1 MKTKIISI
9 LWWSLTHPVALLTTL
24 AKLSC
29 SLAIIF
35 AIVVSVCEIKID
47 FIEQGKKAL
56 ISEIFNA
63 GYSSNTSLTVASLRD
78 FEDYDWEIDPE
89 QEQQLAAATDMHH
102 NFAYSQHI
110 IAPLGSQDRFSLS
123 DSTVFNL
130 DKNINSGISYQ
141 NFNDKGFALIDSINE
156 YTKAHPE
163 LQNDPHYQ
171 DLIKAQIAQIYFNS
185 TLLPEHMSA
194 DIGLA
199 NTIAAIT
206 KNEAPALEPAQAP
219 ASNSRAN
226 RNKVALPQELAHNS
240 QESIPC
246 SEPINEQITKPTLAA
261 NDLASNHEA
270 HSPYGYQDPDYSN
283 SNHNSYQPNSYQNHN
298 SLYSSLESSNI
309 TSNSING
316 NYNHGHGNSNSHSHS
331 QGSNQH
337 ESELKSTAIYQ
348 YHNLNRNLKNTRDDH
363 YLAQEGSQHHPKSLA
378 STNSYL
384 KGQTYGYS
392 SNHNLQPNQ
401 ELKSLSPNS
410 SSSSNYAL
418 EPNANLA
425 MSNTPNSA
433 LTNHGLM
440 SSDGILEEEEEELV
454 LALPGSKSLTP
465 SQAATITTSSANQ
478 HHMLSQGYNLSH
490 GHGLS
495 HGHDLSK
502 RQGQGLSHNL
512 SYSNSFEQEP
522 TLAQT
527 QDAYYSQANTNKITS
542 AKAQLCLSVSE
553 SLGATISASKPTALT
568 NSSVASTDPN
578 PFASLSS
585 LASQAS
591 ANSSSYSGSTLSMD
605 TVATSGSNSS
615 YHHGSQSD
623 STTLSSSTST
633 SSGTGSSTL
642 SSSSSSSSL
651 SLSIIHQKPN
661 SKLNNTNSYHNSSNN
676 SHSSTSISSNKNDS
690 SHYAIALAST
700 MTNNDMS
707 TDHTISTAMVA
718 ALTTNTDPAAISTN
732 TNTATITA
740 NTDVLATGT
749 TATESATT
757 NTVSST
763 DIAPATATGTVT
775 VTGNATGT
783 KANDSDGLATANT
796 INGIGTAITVTG
808 TGIGSGSGSDITG
821 TGTGTAM
828 GTGAGAVNSDDY
840 DSEVAYLYR
849 LDEELFDEEVERWD
863 LEALEQLD
871 LVIEDPEINLT
882 AQDYQIIDEVM
893 STIDELRASGIA
905 VDLDTVQMLCEHYMP
920 QPYGTILLNNTKHEH
935 LLSLLK
941 SKQAKEQAKLAAVEQ
956 KESLAT
962 ELKDNSHP
970 SKGQD
975 DVTLGAI
982 SNFATEQAHSLSK
995 APTITNYTTKSGAQP
1010 SLGHSVFSVTNLVAD
1025 DYIASMALETNTLY
1039 ASLNTNMEANLGAPY
1054 SNALAYNYHDRL
1066 KSFNNSHS
1074 HDYNPNCAPVETAE
1088 IEVETATT
1096 PATAIGK
1103 QATSSADTNTATT
1116 GGSLSLDEACEER
1129 VGEEASLNF
1138 EALGIKEVAPATPLM
1153 TQMQEPNNFL
1163 LLQKPI
1169 VLSKEGIVGLFSYPK
1184 RPVITQDALVINM
1197 RTYEKTHGSDYKQCL
1212 QMLGHWPDIQSLLNN
1227 YEDNGEKG
1235 LTPATLGIIKINNM
1249 LNAHHYWSD
1258 PLNISTTFF
1267 SLYNYCKDLDSGLIA
1282 PIYHHGIDV
1291 LKQLY
1296 VLSINSPSTLWCS
1309 PEHMLTYKQVIKH
1322 PTKNSNNGQAIFANS
1337 NLDPSHTQTASAPVP
1352 VNSTAETNFKAQL
1365 ESQTMAQL
1373 KAQAMSQAMAHA
1385 QAQAV
1390 AQAQGNVPS
1399 SSSGSIFYQGKGQEL
1414 APSYSKELAPT
1425 VESELE
1431 LGHGYS
1437 HSYGYDHRQVPSQ
1450 EQALREEQH
1459 YESLLDATNSESNY
1473 YGLRTQQHPN
1483 TANHQAPNQGYNSRP
1498 SSSSKQGS
1506 SNLLGKEPYQEQGN
1520 WSGKSHGYSHS
1531 YSQGLGQDYDLG
1543 QSQSQDFGWEN
1554 SKEMECDKSLGMDYS
1569 REYEGHSPE
1578 AMMGTIPYEQSKQ
1591 ESIELL
1597 GRTFNNSDDA
1607 KQALDQALGLS
1618 TAYDKHSYS
1627 TNHISYQTNAL
1638 NGVKPFAKAAYTP
1651 TDLNEAL
1658 DKQLIF
1664 NDLSYELMLPVYESL
1679 TEYQQ
1684 AILESCQPWLLNKK
1698 LLSYDKER
1706 AFASILQNLTKLIKL
1721 KVLSPKEAY
1730 ALAHGQRP
1738 KLLKEQDIV
1747 AFAIIGQIVK
1757 QAHESHQ
1764 GKFTKEQ
1771 AHDLKLLKQA
1781 LYYAKWPLLEQCI
1794 DPNFAYRYSKIRL
1807 KYGYQGQIINPL
1819 SFITDTLEPH
1829 LSHSPSPSNSN
1840 SNSNNHGYS
1849 YGYGHSLSSNNIAQS
1864 TGLGLSTG
1872 TSTNHKLSSGH
1883 KLSTRAK
1890 SNLGSR
1896 GESEAMGHAHS
1907 QQHKQPE
1914 QQVQQQVRQY
1924 GHALAINRNQL
1935 VNEYSSQEDSAQV
1948 INEVLNTAQNLRSL
1962 YQDLKTLE
1970 HGDVLN
1976 STQTIINA
1984 ANRVG
1989 NNLPLNQS
1997 SNNAL
2002 SSVHNQSSITDI
2014 NQVFA
2019 TGPAPATGSDS
2030 ESGHG
2035 LATGAG
2041 GGLATG
2047 SGSGLD

>member
-24 AKLSC
+24 AKLGC

-63 GYSSNTSLTVASLRD
+63 GYSSNSSLTVASLRD
-78 FEDYDWEIDPE
+78 FDVNDWEIDPE

-102 NFAYSQHI
+102 SFAYSQHI

-206 KNEAPALEPAQAP
+206 KKEAPALEPAQAP
-219 ASNSRAN
+219 ASNSRGN
-226 RNKVALPQELAHNS
+226 KNKVALPQEFAHNS
-240 QESIPC
+240 QETIPC
-246 SEPINEQITKPTLAA
+246 SEPITEQTTKQITKPVFAA

-283 SNHNSYQPNSYQNHN
+283 DNPNGYQHNSYPNNN
-298 SLYSSLESSNI
+298 SIYSSLKSSSL

-316 NYNHGHGNSNSHSHS
+316 SYNHGHGNSNSHS

-337 ESELKSTAIYQ
+337 ESELKSTARYQ
-348 YHNLNRNLKNTRDDH
+348 NHNLNRNLKSTRDDL
-363 YLAQEGSQHHPKSLA
+363 YLAQEGKLHHQQSFA
-378 STNSYL
+378 STNSSL
-384 KGQTYGYS
+384 KGQTYSYS
-392 SNHNLQPNQ
+392 HNHNLQPNQ
-401 ELKSLSPNS
+401 EQKSLSPNS
-410 SSSSNYAL
+410 SSSSNYDL

-425 MSNTPNSA
+425 MSHTPNSA

-454 LALPGSKSLTP
+454 LALPDSKTLTP
-465 SQAATITTSSANQ
+465 SQAATSTTSSANQ
-478 HHMLSQGYNLSH
+478 HHMLSEGHNLSQ

-502 RQGQGLSHNL
+502 SQNQGLSHSL

-527 QDAYYSQANTNKITS
+527 QAAYSAQAHTNKIAS

-553 SLGATISASKPTALT
+553 SLGATISAPEPTALT
-568 NSSVASTDPN
+568 NSSFNSTVPN

-585 LASQAS
+585 LASLAS

-605 TVATSGSNSS
+605 TVATPVSNSS
-615 YHHGSQSD
+615 YHHISQSD
-623 STTLSSSTST
+623 STTLSYSTST
-633 SSGTGSSTL
+633 STGSSTL
-642 SSSSSSSSL
+642 SSSSS
-651 SLSIIHQKPN
+651 IPQNPN
-661 SKLNNTNSYHNSSNN
+661 SKLNNTNSYHSNN
-676 SHSSTSISSNKNDS
+676 NNISTGFSSSQNDS
-690 SHYAIALAST
+690 SHYAIALAPT
-700 MTNNDMS
+700 MTTNDMS
-707 TDHTISTAMVA
+707 TDHTINTAMGT
-718 ALTTNTDPAAISTN
+718 ALTTNTDSAAISTS

-740 NTDVLATGT
+740 NTDVSVTGT
-749 TATESATT
+749 TATESGTT

-763 DIAPATATGTVT
+763 DIATDTDT
-775 VTGNATGT
+775 VTGSGTATCTGT
-783 KANDSDGLATANT
+783 KANNSDGLATANT

-808 TGIGSGSGSDITG
+808 TGTGSGSVITS
-821 TGTGTAM
+821 TGTAM

-863 LEALEQLD
+863 LKALEQLD

-941 SKQAKEQAKLAAVEQ
+941 SKQAKEQAKLAALEQ

-962 ELKDNSHP
+962 ELKDHSQP

-975 DVTLGAI
+975 DATLGAI
-982 SNFATEQAHSLSK
+982 SNLATEQVHSLRK
-995 APTITNYTTKSGAQP
+995 ANAHTITNYPTKSDAQP

-1039 ASLNTNMEANLGAPY
+1039 ASLNSNMEANLGSPY

-1074 HDYNPNCAPVETAE
+1074 HSPDYNPNCAPATTAE
-1088 IEVETATT
+1088 IATQIETS
-1096 PATAIGK
+1096 PAAIDT
-1103 QATSSADTNTATT
+1103 QATSPSETDTAAT
-1116 GGSLSLDEACEER
+1116 GGNLSLDEACEER

-1212 QMLGHWPDIQSLLNN
+1212 QMLGHWPDIQALLNN

-1309 PEHMLTYKQVIKH
+1309 PAHMLTYKQVTKH
-1322 PTKNSNNGQAIFANS
+1322 PTKNSNNDQAIFANS
-1337 NLDPSHTQTASAPVP
+1337 NLDQNHTQAASAPVP
-1352 VNSTAETNFKAQL
+1352 VHSTAEMNFKAQS
-1365 ESQTMAQL
+1365 ESQAIAQAQL
-1373 KAQAMSQAMAHA
+1373 KAQAMSQTMAHA
-1385 QAQAV
+1385 KAQAV
-1390 AQAQGNVPS
+1390 SQAQGNVPS
-1399 SSSGSIFYQGKGQEL
+1399 SRSGSIFYQGKGQEL
-1414 APSYSKELAPT
+1414 APSYGKELAPT

-1431 LGHGYS
+1431 LGHGYGY
-1437 HSYGYDHRQVPSQ
+1437 SYGYKRDQSQVPSQ

-1473 YGLRTQQHPN
+1473 YGLRAQQHPN
-1483 TANHQAPNQGYNSRP
+1483 TANHQGPNHGYNSRP

-1506 SNLLGKEPYQEQGN
+1506 SNLLGQEPYQEQGN
-1520 WSGKSHGYSHS
+1520 WSGKSHGYSQNQS
-1531 YSQGLGQDYDLG
+1531 QDYAQG
-1543 QSQSQDFGWEN
+1543 QSQFQGQGLGWEN
-1554 SKEMECDKSLGMDYS
+1554 SKEMERDKSLGMDYS
-1569 REYEGHSPE
+1569 QEYEGHSHE

-1591 ESIELL
+1591 DSIELL
-1597 GRTFNNSDDA
+1597 GRTFNNSEDA

-1638 NGVKPFAKAAYTP
+1638 NGVKTFAKASYNP

-1757 QAHESHQ
+1757 QAHDSHQ

-1829 LSHSPSPSNSN
+1829 LSHSPSSNT
-1840 SNSNNHGYS
+1840 SNSNNHGDGYS
-1849 YGYGHSLSSNNIAQS
+1849 DGYGHSLSSNNIAQS
-1864 TGLGLSTG
+1864 TGLELSTG

-1914 QQVQQQVRQY
+1914 QQMQQRMQQY
-1924 GHALAINRNQL
+1924 GNTLAMSRKQI
-1935 VNEYSSQEDSAQV
+1935 VNEYSSQEDNTQV
-1948 INEVLNTAQNLRSL
+1948 INEVLNTAQNLRGL

-1970 HGDVLN
+1970 HGDILN
-1976 STQTIINA
+1976 SAQTIINA
-1984 ANRVG
+1984 ANRVS
-1989 NNLPLNQS
+1989 NNLPLNKS

-2002 SSVHNQSSITDI
+2002 SSVPNQSSITDS

-2019 TGPAPATGSDS
+2019 TGPAPGPGLDS

-2035 LATGAG
+2035 LATGPG
-2041 GGLATG
+2041 SGLATG
-2047 SGSGLD
+2047 SGSSAGSGLD

>member
-24 AKLSC
+24 AKLGC

-63 GYSSNTSLTVASLRD
+63 GYSSNSSLTVASLRD
-78 FEDYDWEIDPE
+78 FDVNDWEIDPE

-171 DLIKAQIAQIYFNS
+171 DRIKAQIAQIYFNS

-206 KNEAPALEPAQAP
+206 EKEAPALEPAPAP

-226 RNKVALPQELAHNS
+226 SNKVALPQEFAHNS
-240 QESIPC
+240 QETLPC
-246 SEPINEQITKPTLAA
+246 SEPITEQITEPALAA
-261 NDLASNHEA
+261 NDLASNHDA
-270 HSPYGYQDPDYSN
+270 HSPYGHQDPDYSN
-283 SNHNSYQPNSYQNHN
+283 SNSNSNHNSYPNNN
-298 SLYSSLESSNI
+298 SIYSSLKSSSV
-309 TSNSING
+309 TSNSLNG
-316 NYNHGHGNSNSHSHS
+316 NYNHGHGHSNSNS
-331 QGSNQH
+331 QGSSQH
-337 ESELKSTAIYQ
+337 ESELKSTARYQ
-348 YHNLNRNLKNTRDDH
+348 NHNLNRNLKNTRDDL
-363 YLAQEGSQHHPKSLA
+363 YLAQDGKLHHQQSLA
-378 STNSYL
+378 STNSSL
-384 KGQTYGYS
+384 KGQTYAYS
-392 SNHNLQPNQ
+392 HNHNLQPNQ

-410 SSSSNYAL
+410 RSSSNYAL

-433 LTNHGLM
+433 LTHHGLM

-454 LALPGSKSLTP
+454 LAYSGSKSLTP
-465 SQAATITTSSANQ
+465 SQAATITTSSASHN
-478 HHMLSQGYNLSH
+478 HMLSQGYNLSQ

-502 RQGQGLSHNL
+502 GQGLSHSL

-527 QDAYYSQANTNKITS
+527 QEACSAQANTNKIAS

-553 SLGATISASKPTALT
+553 SLGATISASKPTDLT
-568 NSSVASTDPN
+568 NSSVTSTDPN

-585 LASQAS
+585 LAPQVS
-591 ANSSSYSGSTLSMD
+591 ANSSSYSGSTLSTD
-605 TVATSGSNSS
+605 TVATPVSNSS
-615 YHHGSQSD
+615 YHYGSQSD
-623 STTLSSSTST
+623 STTLSTGTSISTR
-633 SSGTGSSTL
+633 SGTDTGSSTL
-642 SSSSSSSSL
+642 SSSSLSS
-651 SLSIIHQKPN
+651 IHQKPN
-661 SKLNNTNSYHNSSNN
+661 SKLNNTNSHNNHSNN
-676 SHSSTSISSNKNDS
+676 SNISTSISSSQNDS
-690 SHYAIALAST
+690 FNHAIALAPT

-718 ALTTNTDPAAISTN
+718 ALTTNTDPAAISTS
-732 TNTATITA
+732 TNTTTITA
-740 NTDVLATGT
+740 NTDASATGT
-749 TATESATT
+749 TATEPATT

-763 DIAPATATGTVT
+763 EIAPATATGTGSGT
-775 VTGNATGT
+775 AICTGT
-783 KANDSDGLATANT
+783 KANDSDGLATADT

-808 TGIGSGSGSDITG
+808 TGSGSDITG
-821 TGTGTAM
+821 SGTVTAIGTGT
-828 GTGAGAVNSDDY
+828 GAVNSGDY

-941 SKQAKEQAKLAAVEQ
+941 SKQAKEQAKLAALEQ

-962 ELKDNSHP
+962 EIKDNSQP
-970 SKGQD
+970 SKAQLD
-975 DVTLGAI
+975 ATLGAI
-982 SNFATEQAHSLSK
+982 SNLATEQVHSITNAN
-995 APTITNYTTKSGAQP
+995 APTITNYPTKSDAQP

-1025 DYIASMALETNTLY
+1025 DYIASMALESNTLY

-1074 HDYNPNCAPVETAE
+1074 HSPDFNPNCAPVATEE
-1088 IEVETATT
+1088 I
-1096 PATAIGK
+1096 ATAPAAIDT
-1103 QATSSADTNTATT
+1103 QATSSAETNTAQT
-1116 GGSLSLDEACEER
+1116 GSLSLDEAGKELASD
-1129 VGEEASLNF
+1129 EASLNF
-1138 EALGIKEVAPATPLM
+1138 EALGIKEMAPATPLM
-1153 TQMQEPNNFL
+1153 TPKQEPNNFL

-1197 RTYEKTHGSDYKQCL
+1197 RSYEKTHDSDYKQCL
-1212 QMLGHWPDIQSLLNN
+1212 QMLGHWPDIQALLNN

-1267 SLYNYCKDLDSGLIA
+1267 SIYNYCKDLDSGLIA

-1309 PEHMLTYKQVIKH
+1309 PAHMLTYKQVTKH
-1322 PTKNSNNGQAIFANS
+1322 PTNNSNNGQAIFANS
-1337 NLDPSHTQTASAPVP
+1337 NLYPSHTQAASAPVP
-1352 VNSTAETNFKAQL
+1352 VNSTAETNFKAQPT
-1365 ESQTMAQL
+1365 SQTMAQL
-1373 KAQAMSQAMAHA
+1373 KAQAMSQTMAHA

-1390 AQAQGNVPS
+1390 AQAQSNIPNS
-1399 SSSGSIFYQGKGQEL
+1399 SSDSIFYQGKGQEL
-1414 APSYSKELAPT
+1414 AARYGKELAPT
-1425 VESELE
+1425 VESGLE
-1431 LGHGYS
+1431 LGHSHGY
-1437 HSYGYDHRQVPSQ
+1437 SYGYGYGYKRDQSQVPSQ
-1450 EQALREEQH
+1450 EQALREEPH
-1459 YESLLDATNSESNY
+1459 YESLLDDTNSENNY
-1473 YGLRTQQHPN
+1473 YGMRAQQHPN
-1483 TANHQAPNQGYNSRP
+1483 TDNHQGLDQGYNSRP

-1506 SNLLGKEPYQEQGN
+1506 SNLLGQEHYQEQGN
-1520 WSGKSHGYSHS
+1520 LSGKSHGYS
-1531 YSQGLGQDYDLG
+1531 QGLGQDFAKGHG
-1543 QSQSQDFGWEN
+1543 QGQGLGWEN
-1554 SKEMECDKSLGMDYS
+1554 KKEMERNKSLGMDYS

-1591 ESIELL
+1591 DSIELL
-1597 GRTFNNSDDA
+1597 GRTFNNSEDA

-1618 TAYDKHSYS
+1618 TAYDKRSYS
-1627 TNHISYQTNAL
+1627 TNHNSYQTNAL
-1638 NGVKPFAKAAYTP
+1638 SGVKPFAKAAYTP

-1757 QAHESHQ
+1757 QAHEKYQ

-1819 SFITDTLEPH
+1819 SFITDTLEPQPQIH
-1829 LSHSPSPSNSN
+1829 LSHSPSPNN
-1840 SNSNNHGYS
+1840 NTSNNHGYS
-1849 YGYGHSLSSNNIAQS
+1849 HGLSSNNIAQS
-1864 TGLGLSTG
+1864 TGLGLSTI
-1872 TSTNHKLSSGH
+1872 TSTSTSHKLSSSH

-1890 SNLGSR
+1890 PNLGSR
-1896 GESEAMGHAHS
+1896 GESEAMGNEYR

-1914 QQVQQQVRQY
+1914 QQMQQY
-1924 GHALAINRNQL
+1924 GNTLAMSRNQI
-1935 VNEYSSQEDSAQV
+1935 VNEYCQEDSAQV
-1948 INEVLNTAQNLRSL
+1948 INEVLNTAQNLRGL

-1970 HGDVLN
+1970 HGDIIN
-1976 STQTIINA
+1976 SAQTIINA

-1989 NNLPLNQS
+1989 NNLPLNKS
-1997 SNNAL
+1997 STNTL
-2002 SSVHNQSSITDI
+2002 SSVPNQSSITDI

-2019 TGPAPATGSDS
+2019 TGPSPSTNTTNSTQS
-2030 ESGHG
+2030 H
-2035 LATGAG
+2035 TQ
-2041 GGLATG
+2041 
-2047 SGSGLD
+2047 

>member
-1 MKTKIISI
+1 MTGR
-9 LWWSLTHPVALLTTL
+9 
-24 AKLSC
+24 
-29 SLAIIF
+29 
-35 AIVVSVCEIKID
+35 
-47 FIEQGKKAL
+47 Q
-56 ISEIFNA
+56 N
-63 GYSSNTSLTVASLRD
+63 
-78 FEDYDWEIDPE
+78 PE

-102 NFAYSQHI
+102 NFAYSQPI

-206 KNEAPALEPAQAP
+206 KKEASSLEPAPAP

-226 RNKVALPQELAHNS
+226 SNKVALPQEFANNS
-240 QESIPC
+240 QETIPC

-283 SNHNSYQPNSYQNHN
+283 DNHNGYQHNSYQSNN
-298 SLYSSLESSNI
+298 SLYSSLKSSNI
-309 TSNSING
+309 TSKSLNCS
-316 NYNHGHGNSNSHSHS
+316 YNHGHVHGNSHS

-337 ESELKSTAIYQ
+337 DSELKSTAN
-348 YHNLNRNLKNTRDDH
+348 HNHSRKLKNTRDDL
-363 YLAQEGSQHHPKSLA
+363 YLAQEGKLHHQNSLA
-378 STNSYL
+378 STNSSL
-384 KGQTYGYS
+384 KEQTYAYS
-392 SNHNLQPNQ
+392 HNHNLQPNQ

-410 SSSSNYAL
+410 GSSSNYAL

-454 LALPGSKSLTP
+454 LALPDSKSLTP
-465 SQAATITTSSANQ
+465 SQAAIITTNSASQ
-478 HHMLSQGYNLSH
+478 HHMLSQGQNLSH
-490 GHGLS
+490 GHGLN

-502 RQGQGLSHNL
+502 SQNQGLSHNL

-522 TLAQT
+522 TFAQT
-527 QDAYYSQANTNKITS
+527 QDAYYSQTNTNKIAS

-553 SLGATISASKPTALT
+553 SLGATISASKPTVLT
-568 NSSVASTDPN
+568 NSSVTSTDPN

-585 LASQAS
+585 LTPQAS

-605 TVATSGSNSS
+605 TIATPVSNSS
-615 YHHGSQSD
+615 YHHGSQID

-633 SSGTGSSTL
+633 SGTGTGSSTL
-642 SSSSSSSSL
+642 SSSSSSS
-651 SLSIIHQKPN
+651 IHQTPN
-661 SKLNNTNSYHNSSNN
+661 SKLNNNNSYHNNN
-676 SHSSTSISSNKNDS
+676 SNISTGISNSQNDS
-690 SHYAIALAST
+690 SHYAIALAPT
-700 MTNNDMS
+700 MTSNDMS

-718 ALTTNTDPAAISTN
+718 ALTTNTDSAAISTSIS

-740 NTDVLATGT
+740 NTDVSATGT

-763 DIAPATATGTVT
+763 DIAPDTDT
-775 VTGNATGT
+775 VTGSGTAICTGT
-783 KANDSDGLATANT
+783 KANDSDSLATDDT

-808 TGIGSGSGSDITG
+808 TGSGSVITSTGTGTG

-828 GTGAGAVNSDDY
+828 GTGAGAVNSGDY

-849 LDEELFDEEVERWD
+849 LDEELFDEEVDRWD

-962 ELKDNSHP
+962 ELKDKSQP

-975 DVTLGAI
+975 DATLGAI
-982 SNFATEQAHSLSK
+982 SNFATEQAHSLRK
-995 APTITNYTTKSGAQP
+995 ANAHTITNYPTKSDAQP

-1054 SNALAYNYHDRL
+1054 SNALTYNYHDRL

-1074 HDYNPNCAPVETAE
+1074 NSNSPDFNPNRAPVETAE

-1096 PATAIGK
+1096 PAAAIGT
-1103 QATSSADTNTATT
+1103 QATSSADTDTAAT
-1116 GGSLSLDEACEER
+1116 GSLSLDEAGKELAS
-1129 VGEEASLNF
+1129 EEASLNF

-1153 TQMQEPNNFL
+1153 TPKQEPNNFL

-1197 RTYEKTHGSDYKQCL
+1197 RSYEKTHGSDYKQCL
-1212 QMLGHWPDIQSLLNN
+1212 QMLGHWPDIQALLNN

-1309 PEHMLTYKQVIKH
+1309 PAHMLTYKQVTKH
-1322 PTKNSNNGQAIFANS
+1322 PTNNSNNGQAIFANS
-1337 NLDPSHTQTASAPVP
+1337 NLDQNHTQAASAPVP
-1352 VNSTAETNFKAQL
+1352 VHSTAEMNFKAQPT
-1365 ESQTMAQL
+1365 SQTMAQL
-1373 KAQAMSQAMAHA
+1373 KAQAMSQTMAH
-1385 QAQAV
+1385 AQAV
-1390 AQAQGNVPS
+1390 AQAQSNIPN

-1414 APSYSKELAPT
+1414 SPSYGKELAPT
-1425 VESELE
+1425 VESGLE
-1431 LGHGYS
+1431 LDYNHGY
-1437 HSYGYDHRQVPSQ
+1437 GYKRDQSQVPSQ

-1459 YESLLDATNSESNY
+1459 YESLLDDTNSESNY
-1473 YGLRTQQHPN
+1473 PS
-1483 TANHQAPNQGYNSRP
+1483 TANHQGYNSRP
-1498 SSSSKQGS
+1498 SSSSKQDS
-1506 SNLLGKEPYQEQGN
+1506 SNLLGQKPYQEQDN
-1520 WSGKSHGYSHS
+1520 WSANSHGYSHGYS
-1531 YSQGLGQDYDLG
+1531 QSQDYDHGQSQGLGR
-1543 QSQSQDFGWEN
+1543 EN

-1569 REYEGHSPE
+1569 QEYDGHSPE

-1591 ESIELL
+1591 DSIELL

-1627 TNHISYQTNAL
+1627 INHISYQTNAL
-1638 NGVKPFAKAAYTP
+1638 SGVKPFAKAAYNP

-1829 LSHSPSPSNSN
+1829 LSHSPSSNT
-1840 SNSNNHGYS
+1840 SNSNNYVYSHGH
-1849 YGYGHSLSSNNIAQS
+1849 GLNSSNNIAQS

-1872 TSTNHKLSSGH
+1872 TSTSHKLSSGH

-1890 SNLGSR
+1890 PNLGLR
-1896 GESEAMGHAHS
+1896 GESEAMRHAHS

-1914 QQVQQQVRQY
+1914 QQMQQY
-1924 GHALAINRNQL
+1924 SNTLAMSRKQI
-1935 VNEYSSQEDSAQV
+1935 VNEYSSQEDNTQV
-1948 INEVLNTAQNLRSL
+1948 INEVLSTAQNLRSL

-1976 STQTIINA
+1976 SAQTIINA

-1989 NNLPLNQS
+1989 NNLPLNKS
-1997 SNNAL
+1997 STNTL
-2002 SSVHNQSSITDI
+2002 SSVPNQSSITDI

-2035 LATGAG
+2035 LATGSG
-2041 GGLATG
+2041 YGYCSG
-2047 SGSGLD
+2047 SGSSAGSGLD